1 MSIERKDNPYNRSM
15 KWRLVTSLP
24 NGGKNVEWFK
34 TKTEAEYRKEHYEK
48 TRGMYTKGSWAVKS
62 KGLHQTPVQRA
73 RKVYALKGRRRWCPA
88 NFPESYM
95 PLKKIKKK

>member
-1 MSIERKDNPYNRSM
+1 MTKKHKITHTSGSDEYSRKGKEPYTDPDKRYTY
-15 KWRLVTSLP
+15 KVYEGFI
-24 NGGKNVEWFK
+24 GGHPVIIRE
-34 TKTEAEYRKEHYEK
+34 EK
-48 TRGMYTKGSWAVKS
+48 KGSWARKL
-62 KGLHQTPVQRA
+62 KGAHVTPVQRA